1 MVPSTYE
8 DGTLYN
14 VLPSGNKAPDETGNH
29 NGYDQ
34 TRADFS
40 FSRGS
45 NLAATRVNADGLIEK
60 GRENLLLQSNQFDT
74 TWTKSVSITTTSG
87 QSDRDSGTDA
97 WLLKRSDAAARYIQQ
112 NVSFSGVNT
121 FSFYAKAESED
132 WIYWNSSS
140 GNAYGYINVNNG
152 TIGTNV
158 GALVISQKATSVGNG
173 YYRVEAVVNA
183 TLTYLRL
190 YPAIGDGSIVGS
202 VTDAGVYIQD
212 AQLEKGL
219 VSTPYIET
227 GATTAKAGIL
237 EDMPRIDYTSGTG
250 ALLLEGLRSN
260 LAHHSEYFDGWS
272 HKPNVTATTN
282 YITSPEGLKNATRL
296 QFTANGYLY
305 NSNAPAQVN
314 GTQYTLSCYAKRNDS
329 GTQSFGFFTN
339 GSGSVDS
346 AMVLTSEWKR
356 FDYTYTASNVSQLG
370 LAGNSGADVSVYGFQ
385 VESGA
390 SYPSSYIPSYGSAVT
405 RSADS
410 WYADNIGQTTAY
422 TIFIDYD
429 SLEQAESNFQDY
441 ISFQASGSTQD
452 GLRAE
457 GVGSEWRLYGY
468 NISGSVT
475 FPIAGSINKK
485 KKAIVVSTAGI
496 KLFED
501 GALTNQDLGG
511 MTIPA
516 LGAIVSKRGTSAP
529 YPTEIKQAYKQIAV
543 FNEALSDAECISL
556 TS

>member
-370 LAGNSGADVSVYGFQ
+370 LAGNSGADVSVY
-385 VESGA
+385 
-390 SYPSSYIPSYGSAVT
+390 
-405 RSADS
+405 
-410 WYADNIGQTTAY
+410 
-422 TIFIDYD
+422 
-429 SLEQAESNFQDY
+429 
-441 ISFQASGSTQD
+441 
-452 GLRAE
+452 
-457 GVGSEWRLYGY
+457 
-468 NISGSVT
+468 
-475 FPIAGSINKK
+475 
-485 KKAIVVSTAGI
+485 
-496 KLFED
+496 
-501 GALTNQDLGG
+501 
-511 MTIPA
+511 
-516 LGAIVSKRGTSAP
+516 
-529 YPTEIKQAYKQIAV
+529 V
-543 FNEALSDAECISL
+543 FK
-556 TS
+556 